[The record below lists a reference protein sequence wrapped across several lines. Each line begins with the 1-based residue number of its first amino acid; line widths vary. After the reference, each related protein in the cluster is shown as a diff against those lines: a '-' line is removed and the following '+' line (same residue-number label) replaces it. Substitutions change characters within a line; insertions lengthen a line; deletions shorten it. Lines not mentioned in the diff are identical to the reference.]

1 MATSASNR
9 VRSAIAVAML
19 LGATLVS
26 VGLGQ
31 APVDATHLTVT
42 AVQGSAYGCF
52 GNTSIFGNP
61 PVVTGPLPSVDLP
74 PGGSAVPI
82 TAEAPLCDIQVF
94 PGGPFVVSTGPL
106 AVSTQGTTGPTGS
119 VTSTATITD
128 VNRGGQEA
136 LDAESISST
145 CTADE
150 SGLTGSTT
158 VINGT
163 VQTDADAPDGAPVA
177 VPVNPPPGHT
187 IFADLG
193 VGTSNYIFNEQ
204 IINPDGSITV
214 NAVRI
219 EPLTGPLTGTVILG
233 QVVCGVTTEVTTTT
247 TSTSTTLPPTTT
259 TSTSTTSTS
268 TTLPPTTTTSTST
281 TSTSTTLPPTTTT
294 STSTTLPPTSTT
306 STSTTSTSTTLPPT
320 STTSTSTTLRDDG
333 LVGDIGDEV
342 RTNGNRGQVTVVITC
357 DAGSLFLVEVEI
369 TQGAAQA
376 TGRARGACTGSP
388 QEVTVGF
395 ATAGAG
401 FTDGPAQACATA
413 RVGDPNTKTVTETDE
428 DCEEVT
434 VEVT

>member
-1 MATSASNR
+1 
-9 VRSAIAVAML
+9 ML

-247 TSTSTTLPPTTT
+247 TSTSTTLPPT
-259 TSTSTTSTS
+259 
-268 TTLPPTTTTSTST
+268 
-281 TSTSTTLPPTTTT
+281 
-294 STSTTLPPTSTT
+294 STT

-320 STTSTSTTLRDDG
+320 STTSTSTTLPDDG